1 MSLSVK
7 LTYVVEFA
15 VAGIEDI
22 EWSSLPFN
30 CLTISDEQR
39 EVIMALA
46 EAHTSRV
53 PGATFDDFVEGKGRG
68 LNVLLQY
75 SSLLMSISISIY

>member
-1 MSLSVK
+1 MLLSVK
-7 LTYVVEFA
+7 LTCTYIVEFA

-39 EVIMALA
+39 EVIIAFA
-46 EAHTSRV
+46 EA
-53 PGATFDDFVEGKGRG
+53 
-68 LNVLLQY
+68 Y
-75 SSLLMSISISIY
+75 IS